1 MAHNIILDNP
11 PIEGHTLIHFG
22 YTLIFT
28 ECFKIFLSFGY
39 SIQII
44 ESIQYPNNRNGFH
57 FNWIQYLNNGNSFHL
72 NWIQNPNNG

>member
-44 ESIQYPNNRNGFH
+44 ETVSISIGYS
-57 FNWIQYLNNGNSFHL
+57 I
-72 NWIQNPNNG
+72 